1 MTSLN
6 WREGFHFLKLK
17 WTQFKIF
24 QWNLL
29 MVWSSVLLDTCIL
42 QPSYSKSEAVF
53 TSIFVCNTFLHVS
66 SRQSLTINTCIGCVV
81 HGQTLIDHFTACSAG
96 NTSLLAKSKLALLLL
111 IGDSRYMWTTSLSA
125 NQFCLYEFW
134 IDHKHLACKDACN

>member
-1 MTSLN
+1 MTLLN
-6 WREGFHFLKLK
+6 WREGFHFFKWK

-42 QPSYSKSEAVF
+42 QPSYFKSEAVF

-66 SRQSLTINTCIGCVV
+66 SRQSLPITGNTCIGCVV
-81 HGQTLIDHFTACSAG
+81 HGQTLIVSFYSLFSRQYIFASQELNLLCSSWLG
-96 NTSLLAKSKLALLLL
+96 ILGTCEQYTFSQSIL
-111 IGDSRYMWTTSLSA
+111 
-125 NQFCLYEFW
+125 FVW
-134 IDHKHLACKDACN
+134 ILNRS

>member
-1 MTSLN
+1 MTLLN
-6 WREGFHFLKLK
+6 WREGFHFFKWK

-29 MVWSSVLLDTCIL
+29 MVWSSVLLDTCTGIL
-42 QPSYSKSEAVF
+42 QPNYFKSEAVF

-81 HGQTLIDHFTACSAG
+81 HGQTLIVSFYSLFSRQYIFASQELNLLCSSWLGILGTCEQHHFQPINFVCMNS
-96 NTSLLAKSKLALLLL
+96 
-111 IGDSRYMWTTSLSA
+111 
-125 NQFCLYEFW
+125 E
-134 IDHKHLACKDACN
+134 